1 MSGADM
7 GGRPTARPA
16 PPLRSV
22 AALAVLELRL
32 TARRGENVL
41 VTLVIP
47 AAVLLF
53 FGGVAVPPGLP
64 GRPADHLLPGAIA
77 LAIVAAGLVNLGIAT
92 AYERSYGVL
101 KRLGG
106 APLPRW
112 GLLAAKVGALLV
124 LELVQVLVLVVVA
137 VGAFGWAPGPG
148 WSPIFAAVA
157 IVLGTLAFAA
167 LGLLLAGTLRAE
179 ATLALANGLFLA
191 FLMLGGLVV
200 PVEQLPAVLKP
211 LAAALP
217 ATALAELLRVALD
230 SGVAV
235 PPGGP
240 GTSVSSLA
248 VLAAWT
254 VGAATL
260 AIRFFRWD
268 AEAR

>member
-1 MSGADM
+1 MSDANAGSRAS
-7 GGRPTARPA
+7 ARPA

-22 AALAVLELRL
+22 AALAALELRL

-64 GRPADHLLPGAIA
+64 VRPMDHLLPGTVA

-112 GLLAAKVGALLV
+112 GVLAAKAGALLV
-124 LELVQVLVLVVVA
+124 LELVQVLVLVAVA
-137 VGAFGWAPGPG
+137 VVGFGWAPGPG
-148 WSPIFAAVA
+148 WSPILAAVA
-157 IVLGTLAFAA
+157 IVLGTLVFAA

-200 PVEQLPAVLKP
+200 PVEQLPPFLKP
-211 LAAALP
+211 VAAALP
-217 ATALAELLRVALD
+217 ATALADLLRIALD
-230 SGVAV
+230 SGVPVA
-235 PPGGP
+235 PAGP
-240 GTSVSSLA
+240 GTVAGPLAILASWATGATLLA
-248 VLAAWT
+248 V
-254 VGAATL
+254 
-260 AIRFFRWD
+260 RFFRWD
-268 AEAR
+268 A

>member
-1 MSGADM
+1 MSDATA
-7 GGRPTARPA
+7 GGRISARPA
-16 PPLRSV
+16 PSLRSV
-22 AALAVLELRL
+22 AALAALELRL

-64 GRPADHLLPGAIA
+64 GRPADHLLPGTIA

-112 GLLAAKVGALLV
+112 GLLAAKAGALLV
-124 LELVQVLVLVVVA
+124 LELVQVLVLVAVA
-137 VGAFGWAPGPG
+137 VVAFGWAPGPG
-148 WSPIFAAVA
+148 WSPILATVAVA
-157 IVLGTLAFAA
+157 IGTLAFAA

-200 PVEQLPAVLKP
+200 PVEGLPPFLRP
-211 LAAALP
+211 IAAILP
-217 ATALAELLRVALD
+217 ATALADLLRIALD
-230 SGVAV
+230 SGVT
-235 PPGGP
+235 PQPGGVTTAAMSIVLL
-240 GTSVSSLA
+240 GAWAAGAGILA
-248 VLAAWT
+248 V
-254 VGAATL
+254 
-260 AIRFFRWD
+260 RFFRWD
-268 AEAR
+268 AEPR

>member
-1 MSGADM
+1 MSQANGRGAAI
-7 GGRPTARPA
+7 ARPA

-22 AALAVLELRL
+22 AALAALELRL

-53 FGGVAVPPGLP
+53 FAGVAVPPGLP
-64 GRPADHLLPGAIA
+64 RRPVDHLLPGTIA

-112 GLLAAKVGALLV
+112 GLLAAKAGALLV
-124 LELVQVLVLVVVA
+124 LELVQVLVLGTVA
-137 VGAFGWAPGPG
+137 VVAFGWAPGPG
-148 WSPIFAAVA
+148 WSPILAAVA

-200 PVEQLPAVLKP
+200 PVEGLPTFLQPVAAV
-211 LAAALP
+211 LP
-217 ATALAELLRVALD
+217 ATALADLLRIALD
-230 SGVAV
+230 SGVDPDGARASTV
-235 PPGGP
+235 
-240 GTSVSSLA
+240 A
-248 VLAAWT
+248 VLASWA
-254 VGAATL
+254 VAATVL
-260 AIRFFRWD
+260 AVRLFRWND
-268 AEAR
+268 EH

>member
-1 MSGADM
+1 VSDANAE
-7 GGRPTARPA
+7 GRAMARPA

-22 AALAVLELRL
+22 AALAALELRL

-64 GRPADHLLPGAIA
+64 GLPADHLLPGAIV

-112 GLLAAKVGALLV
+112 GLLAAKGGALLV
-124 LELVQVLVLVVVA
+124 LELVQVAVLVAVA
-137 VGAFGWAPGPG
+137 AVAFGWAPGPG
-148 WSPIFAAVA
+148 WSPILATVA

-179 ATLALANGLFLA
+179 ATLALANGLFLG
-191 FLMLGGLVV
+191 FLMLGGLIV
-200 PVEQLPAVLKP
+200 PVEQLPPVLKP
-211 LAAALP
+211 VAAALP
-217 ATALAELLRVALD
+217 ATALADLLRIALD
-230 SGVAV
+230 SGVPIA
-235 PPGGP
+235 P
-240 GTSVSSLA
+240 GTVA
-248 VLAAWT
+248 GT
-254 VGAATL
+254 VEGPL
-260 AIRFFRWD
+260 AILAGWATGATALTVRFFRWD
-268 AEAR
+268 A

>member
-1 MSGADM
+1 VSEASAA
-7 GGRPTARPA
+7 GRAVARPA
-16 PPLRSV
+16 PALRSV
-22 AALAVLELRL
+22 VALAALELRL

-64 GRPADHLLPGAIA
+64 GRPVDHLLPGTIA

-112 GLLAAKVGALLV
+112 GLFAAKAGALLV
-124 LELVQVLVLVVVA
+124 LELIQVLVLVAVA
-137 VGAFGWAPGPG
+137 VVVFRWAPGPG
-148 WSPIFAAVA
+148 WSPILAAVA
-157 IVLGTLAFAA
+157 IVLGTLLFAA

-200 PVEQLPAVLKP
+200 PVEGLPPLLQPVAAV
-211 LAAALP
+211 LP
-217 ATALAELLRVALD
+217 ATALADLLRLALD
-230 SGVAV
+230 SGAV
-235 PPGGP
+235 LDGGRASAA
-240 GTSVSSLA
+240 GALAMLAGWAAGAA
-248 VLAAWT
+248 VLA
-254 VGAATL
+254 VRL
-260 AIRFFRWD
+260 FRWD
-268 AEAR
+268 DERH

>member
-1 MSGADM
+1 MSQANGRGAAI
-7 GGRPTARPA
+7 ARPA

-22 AALAVLELRL
+22 AALAALELRL

-53 FGGVAVPPGLP
+53 FAGVAVPPGLP
-64 GRPADHLLPGAIA
+64 GRPVDHLLPGTIA

-112 GLLAAKVGALLV
+112 GLLAAKAGALLV
-124 LELVQVLVLVVVA
+124 LELVQVALLVATTVA
-137 VGAFGWAPGPG
+137 AFGWAPGEH
-148 WSPIFAAVA
+148 WSPLLALGA
-157 IVLGTLAFAA
+157 IALGTITFAS

-179 ATLALANGLFLA
+179 ATLAIANGLFLV

-200 PVEQLPAVLKP
+200 PVDQLPAILQPV
-211 LAAALP
+211 AAVLP
-217 ATALAELLRVALD
+217 ATALADVLRVALD
-230 SGVAV
+230 SGLPAST
-235 PPGGP
+235 GGP
-240 GTSVSSLA
+240 DISAGPFLVLGAWATGASVLA
-248 VLAAWT
+248 VRL
-254 VGAATL
+254 
-260 AIRFFRWD
+260 FHWD
-268 AEAR
+268 DERH